1 MRFADALA
9 DLNARQPEHM
19 PEPDLDRVRA
29 LAELLA
35 DPQRTYPTIHVTG
48 TNGKT
53 TTARLAAALAC
64 AHGLP
69 TGLFTSPHL
78 TSVTERFVVCGERM
92 GEDELGE
99 EYERLLPYLRT
110 VDERVGRV
118 TYFETLTALGYLWF
132 ADKPVSLGVFEVGMG
147 GEWDATNL
155 VGGDVAVLCPIAMDH
170 VAELGP
176 TLSDIAREKAGIVK
190 QGKVAVVREQEP
202 EALAV
207 IRDRCEQAIASML
220 LEGREWALESRVPAV
235 GGQALTVHGL
245 GATYED
251 LVLPIH
257 GEHAAHSAAAALV
270 AFEALVERPLDEEA
284 VRRAFASAT
293 VPGRLEVVGR
303 HPLIVLDG
311 AHNPAAAEALAAALP
326 ETFTWDRLRLV
337 VGVFSNKDLEGIAE
351 RLAPLADEAYAC
363 ATGSVRAR
371 SPAEVAE
378 AFSRRG
384 IPTRAFADVR
394 EALDAVRSDAGETD
408 LILVTGSLYTV
419 ADARRAL
426 VAGAPPETRVPG
438 PAEEEP

>member
-29 LAELLA
+29 LAELLD

-132 ADKPVSLGVFEVGMG
+132 SDKPVSLGVFEVGMG

-155 VGGDVAVLCPIAMDH
+155 VEGDVAVLCPIAMDH

-176 TLSDIAREKAGIVK
+176 TLADIAREKAGIVK

-270 AFEALVERPLDEEA
+270 AFEALVERPLGEEA

-394 EALDAVRSDAGETD
+394 EALEAVRSDAGETD

-426 VAGAPPETRVPG
+426 VAGSPPETRGPG

>member
-29 LAELLA
+29 LAELLD

-132 ADKPVSLGVFEVGMG
+132 SDKPVSLGVFEVGMG

-155 VGGDVAVLCPIAMDH
+155 VEGDVAVLCPIAMDH

-176 TLSDIAREKAGIVK
+176 TLADIAREKAGIVK

-207 IRDRCEQAIASML
+207 IRDRCEHAIASML

-245 GATYED
+245 GASYED

-270 AFEALVERPLDEEA
+270 AFEALVERPLGEEA

-394 EALDAVRSDAGETD
+394 EALEAVRSDAGETD

-426 VAGAPPETRVPG
+426 VSGSPPETRGPG